1 MPNFKELFSLKR
13 PSIFIIILPYIFF
26 NWIELVNSPF
36 YKMVN
41 FIFLLC
47 ILIIVEILFK
57 KLINIKKY
65 YKPISIIF
73 LTFTFIIFYGYYSV
87 YGYNTVSFIQKITYF
102 HLRGR
107 IIIPLIILFFVYIIY
122 LINRKLNNYK
132 ILNIFFIIFSIV
144 TAVKQISLKVN
155 FEDIN
160 NLKNNYLRI
169 NNKSNTIKPI
179 ILIITDEYTSPDE
192 LYKVYKDSNIYN
204 FSNKLINKG
213 WKIKNSKYSYEIS
226 TIHSLSS
233 LFNFNLS
240 KNTNYKA
247 MTISSIGINKL
258 IHAAIYDSLIN
269 KNISIIN
276 YGILDIGESRPINRL
291 YFYPRNF
298 FEEFFKNTS
307 IFQIL
312 INIGGLGKLKFEN
325 SFYPM
330 EEHNKF
336 ILNNL
341 KINLLEIKK
350 KKFFTYVHLYM
361 PHSPMQYK
369 PEFSL
374 LNQNLNNYYSYWNFT
389 NKKLDALLN
398 NLILDDNYRI
408 ILTGDH
414 GYRGDHRINPHF
426 TFTAFYGFEQASI
439 DKIKSVQDL
448 GSLINSYY

>member
-1 MPNFKELFSLKR
+1 
-13 PSIFIIILPYIFF
+13 
-26 NWIELVNSPF
+26 
-36 YKMVN
+36 
-41 FIFLLC
+41 
-47 ILIIVEILFK
+47 
-57 KLINIKKY
+57 
-65 YKPISIIF
+65 
-73 LTFTFIIFYGYYSV
+73 
-87 YGYNTVSFIQKITYF
+87 
-102 HLRGR
+102 
-107 IIIPLIILFFVYIIY
+107 
-122 LINRKLNNYK
+122 
-132 ILNIFFIIFSIV
+132 
-144 TAVKQISLKVN
+144 
-155 FEDIN
+155 
-160 NLKNNYLRI
+160 
-169 NNKSNTIKPI
+169 
-179 ILIITDEYTSPDE
+179 LIITDEYTSPDE

-213 WKIKNSKYSYEIS
+213 WKIKNSKYSYETS

-298 FEEFFKNTS
+298 FEEFLKNTS
-307 IFQIL
+307 IFPIL